1 MLVACRAEYGRCEM
15 RAWLLVVA
23 ASLLLVVVVVAR
35 QRDPLRRARLLKRA
49 GLGVM
54 AVVTALFGLVVA
66 AEMFTDPGGWTAL
79 GLVAAWAVLLVI
91 LAAMAWY
98 RPEGATR
105 LFAVLIAAVI
115 GVSVWFAANPEDW
128 RGFEDRH
135 GPIRAILS
143 LVLAAAVALLGVKR
157 TAAAGV
163 LLLVL
168 GVVPVVVSGLGSP
181 LGLASLAVVSS
192 AAVIAGVL
200 YLSSAA
206 LTNPSVPPTLA
217 AAWPQH
223 GHGGAPVESTGTQR
237 EHN

>member
-143 LVLAAAVALLGVKR
+143 LVLAAAVALLGVNGR
-157 TAAAGV
+157 RRPGCCCWSWAWFRWWCRAWAARLAWRRWPWSA
-163 LLLVL
+163 LRQSSL
-168 GVVPVVVSGLGSP
+168 GFCTCPRRP
-181 LGLASLAVVSS
+181 
-192 AAVIAGVL
+192 
-200 YLSSAA
+200 
-206 LTNPSVPPTLA
+206 
-217 AAWPQH
+217 
-223 GHGGAPVESTGTQR
+223 
-237 EHN
+237 